1 MPPRVDFQGRKVD
14 EVQPSIGT
22 AEVAPT
28 IIALQEHLEIIWRS
42 RQTEV
47 ERIRR
52 RQVSFCPE
60 QQDAIEELIRGIVT
74 TIRHRM
80 VKVLEAASSGREAA
94 LLRTVHS
101 IFNLEKDQ
109 QDDRRKTN
117 QGIDAIRS

>member
-1 MPPRVDFQGRKVD
+1 MTREDAAASGFPG
-14 EVQPSIGT
+14 S
-22 AEVAPT
+22 
-28 IIALQEHLEIIWRS
+28 
-42 RQTEV
+42 TEV

-74 TIRHRM
+74 TIRHRL
-80 VKVLEAASSGREAA
+80 VTVLEAASSGREAAA